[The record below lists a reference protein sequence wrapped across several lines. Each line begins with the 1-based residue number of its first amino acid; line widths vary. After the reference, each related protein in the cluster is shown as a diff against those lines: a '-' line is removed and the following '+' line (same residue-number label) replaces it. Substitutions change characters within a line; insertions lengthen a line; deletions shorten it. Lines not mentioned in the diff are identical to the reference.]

1 MEGGRP
7 RRRPEGEPGRRADGQ
22 RRRPDGDP
30 RAGGRRRADGPRG
43 PRDPRDREHAARAEG
58 RRGPARGG
66 RGAGGGG
73 GGGGRRRSR
82 QEEPDDRPWIKRF
95 LSKAWKPA
103 LVVCGLMI
111 IGGVAAF
118 AILYAMAPN
127 KDELTAAAD
136 KDMSATQIRWAPEEE
151 GGEGEVALT
160 TGEVQRIKVS
170 YEDIPPEVINGVLAA
185 EQPTFYTDPG
195 INIMGTLRGVVF
207 GGTRGGGSTITQ
219 QMARNYYSDL
229 SSDQTV
235 TRKIKEIFIAIKLN
249 QQLPPEKILETYLNT
264 IYFGRG
270 ASGIEMAAQAY
281 FDKSVGELTA
291 EEGAFLGII
300 IQQPSNF
307 ETVQEGDD
315 SYASRYLYGER
326 WDYVQ
331 NHLVEMHEEDPDHGL
346 PRDQAEALEVPER
359 VPYVPPGTEPAEESE
374 GEEEEREDTTKLGYV
389 RQAVMMEI
397 AERYADAGITEQDIA
412 TKGYQVQTSLD
423 PALMDAA
430 ADAFDVLPPANGDD
444 LMEGLT
450 AIEPDTGRIV
460 AFHGGDDVVT
470 DLDNSLLHRA
480 QAGSSYKPYVLATA
494 LSQGIGLKTQLDG
507 STPREF
513 PGLASPVNNA
523 DGQDHVPT
531 DLIAS
536 TAHSINTS
544 YVDLATRVDSLQSI
558 DDTAVEMGVDPEQVT
573 TSQRG
578 PLIALGTHEV
588 STLDQASGYATFAN
602 EGRHIPAHM
611 ITELRT
617 ADGTVVPPDDAATIE
632 SGGEQVITADVA
644 ADATYAMRQV
654 VEAGGGS
661 NAALAD
667 GRPVAGKTGTSSGAV
682 SAWFVGYTPQLSAAV
697 GLSRFSREGLEF
709 EGLGNNAVYG
719 GATSALVWKEF
730 METATEGM
738 EVQDFPPPVYVGEEM
753 NFAPSPSP
761 SESPSEVPSEEP
773 SEQPSE
779 TPTDDC
785 LPGNGNGNGNGN
797 GTGNDDCADPSTD
810 PSEPVCEDWDPTC
823 QDDGG
828 GGDIDPPGGEEPC
841 EPTWLDPCD
850 DESDPDGDGQ
860 NGQNGTTAQN
870 SQRTTLGRDE
880 D

>member
-30 RAGGRRRADGPRG
+30 RAAGGRRRADGQRG
-43 PRDPRDREHAARAEG
+43 PRDPRDREHASRSEG
-58 RRGPARGG
+58 RRGSGRGTRGSGG
-66 RGAGGGG
+66 RGGGGG

-103 LVVCGLMI
+103 LALCGLMI

-118 AILYAMAPN
+118 AILYAMAPD
-127 KDELTAAAD
+127 KDELEASAEQ
-136 KDMSATQIRWAPEEE
+136 DMSATQIRWAPEEE

-160 TGEVQRIKVS
+160 TGEVQRIKVQFS
-170 YEDIPPEVINGVLAA
+170 DIPPEVIDGVLAA

-229 SSDQTV
+229 SSDQTI
-235 TRKIKEIFIAIKLN
+235 TRKVKEIFIAIKLH
-249 QQLPPEKILETYLNT
+249 QQLPPEQILETYLNT

-307 ETVQEGDD
+307 ETVQEGDG
-315 SYASRYLYGER
+315 SYASTYLYGER

-331 NHLVEMHEEDPDHGL
+331 NHLAEMHEADPEHGMS
-346 PRDQAEALEVPER
+346 RAEAEALEVPER
-359 VPYVPPGTEPAEESE
+359 IPYVPPGTEEAEEAEEAE
-374 GEEEEREDTTKLGYV
+374 GEGEDSTKLGYV
-389 RQAVMMEI
+389 RQAVLNEI
-397 AERYADAGITEQDIA
+397 SERYSEAGITQQDIA
-412 TKGYQVQTSLD
+412 TQGFQVQTSLD
-423 PALMDAA
+423 PALMEAA
-430 ADAFDVLPPANGDD
+430 ESAFDVLPPANGDD

-450 AIEPDTGRIV
+450 AVRPDTGEIV

-494 LSQGIGLKTQLDG
+494 LSQDIGLRTQLDG
-507 STPREF
+507 SNMREF
-513 PGLASPVNNA
+513 PGLASPVNNS
-523 DGQDHVPT
+523 DGQDYVPT
-531 DLIAS
+531 DLIES
-536 TAHSINTS
+536 TAQSINTS
-544 YVDLATRVDSLQSI
+544 YVDLATRVDSLESI
-558 DDTAVEMGVDPEQVT
+558 DNLAVRMGVDEEQIT
-573 TSQRG
+573 TSERG

-588 STLDQASGYATFAN
+588 SALDQASGYATFAN

-611 ITELRT
+611 ITQLTT
-617 ADGTVVPPDDAATIE
+617 ADGTVIPPDDAEEIE
-632 SGGEQVITADVA
+632 TGEQVLTPEVA
-644 ADATYAMRQV
+644 ADATYAMREV
-654 VEAGGGS
+654 VEGGGGS
-661 NAALAD
+661 NAALDD

-682 SAWFVGYTPQLSAAV
+682 SAWFVGYTPQLSTAV

-709 EGLGNNAVYG
+709 EGLGNSAVFG

-730 METATEGM
+730 MDTAMAGM
-738 EVQDFPPPVYVGEEM
+738 EVEDFPPPAYVGEDL

-761 SESPSEVPSEEP
+761 SEEPTEETSEEP
-773 SEQPSE
+773 TEEPSE
-779 TPTDDC
+779 TPTEEC
-785 LPGNGNGNGNGN
+785 PPGNGNGNGDGN
-797 GTGNDDCADPSTD
+797 GECPPVSEEPTDECEPWDLACQGDDDDDTGSPPPDD
-810 PSEPVCEDWDPTC
+810 
-823 QDDGG
+823 
-828 GGDIDPPGGEEPC
+828 EEPC
-841 EPTWLDPCD
+841 WGLGCEEETPPGQQGR
-850 DESDPDGDGQ
+850 PD
-860 NGQNGTTAQN
+860 A
-870 SQRTTLGRDE
+870 SQRTVLGREDE
-880 D
+880 